1 MFNQQ
6 LLKSLHTL
14 QTEALAETTAVPHK
28 KTVAHQQR
36 SVLPQESPNADKLH
50 APRRDWALQVLSL
63 NNTINLQL
71 QQRKNNM

>member
-50 APRRDWALQVLSL
+50 APRRD
-63 NNTINLQL
+63 
-71 QQRKNNM
+71 